1 MGIIKRQS
9 IFYTVISYIGLGIG
23 AINTLLLMPHFL
35 TQEQVGLIGI
45 FSAIAF
51 PLAAISNVGSIFAIN
66 RFLPYYKKELSPA
79 KIDLPMITVV
89 ISLIGFLVTT
99 ALAYSGR
106 EYIFDWFEH
115 APLLLEYFHLLPIF
129 MLGYLLC
136 SIFQALNNGYFQ
148 TVWVGFVTEVVFR
161 VYHMILIVLFVVNL
175 FTFDQ
180 YLFAYVLMFWIGII
194 LYIGKLKSV
203 GPWFF
208 FTRISLLTRKIK
220 RFIFQYSSYFW
231 LTSVFAVM
239 ATMIDSVVLA
249 GVNGLAKTGSLMI
262 ATYFI
267 TVTQIPQRGIVSV
280 SVPVIAESWRKRDM
294 ANLGRIYIKSANNM
308 MWSGGFIFLAIL
320 ICMNE
325 LLSFLPGA
333 YHEIKWVVPVL
344 GLAKLIDYAT
354 GVNQNIL
361 SLSRKNWKWD
371 FYTNFL
377 LVFLLIP
384 LNYFLIKTYGIVG
397 AAWANVIAYLIYN
410 VIRTFF
416 VWKAIGLSPLN
427 SKNTY
432 LLTCLLLV
440 YALALLGLY
449 FFPIREFNLINNI
462 LILGLKVVVFLFL
475 YTRVLLALKLSE
487 DLEEIFQTHQILKKL
502 FLVN

>member
-1 MGIIKRQS
+1 
-9 IFYTVISYIGLGIG
+9 
-23 AINTLLLMPHFL
+23 MPHFL
-35 TQEQVGLIGI
+35 TQEQVGLVGI

-66 RFLPYYKKELSPA
+66 RFLPYYKKELPPD
-79 KIDLPMITVV
+79 KIDLPIITVI
-89 ISLIGFLVTT
+89 ISLLGFLVTVT
-99 ALAYSGR
+99 LAYAGR
-106 EYIFDWFEH
+106 DYIFDWFEY
-115 APLLLEYFHLLPIF
+115 APLLLDYFHLLPVF

-136 SIFQALNNGYFQ
+136 SIFQALNNGYLQ

-161 VYHMILIVLFVVNL
+161 VYNMILILLLVMNL
-175 FTFDQ
+175 LSFD
-180 YLFAYVLMFWIGII
+180 YYFFAYVFMFWIGLV
-194 LYIGKLKSV
+194 LYIAKLKSV

-208 FTRISLLTRKIK
+208 FTDISSLSRKIK
-220 RFIFQYSSYFW
+220 RFVFQYSSYFW

-280 SVPVIAESWRKRDM
+280 SVPIIAESWRKRDM
-294 ANLGRIYIKSANNM
+294 LNLSHIYTKSANNM
-308 MWSGGFIFLAIL
+308 LWSGGFIFLCIL
-320 ICMNE
+320 ICLNE
-325 LLSFLPGA
+325 LLSFLPAA
-333 YHEIKWVVPVL
+333 YHEIKWVVPIL

-384 LNYFLIKTYGIVG
+384 LNYFLIRTYGIVG
-397 AAWANVIAYLIYN
+397 AAWANVIAYFVYN

-427 SKNTY
+427 QKNIY
-432 LLTCLLLV
+432 LLTSLLFM
-440 YALALLGLY
+440 YALALLALY
-449 FFPIREFNLINNI
+449 IFPVPDLNVIKNI
-462 LILGLKVVVFLFL
+462 LTLGVKFAVFLFL
-475 YTRVLLALKLSE
+475 YTRILLTFKLSA
-487 DLEEIFQTHQILKKL
+487 DLKEILESHALLRKIFFVH
-502 FLVN
+502 